1 MPAVYLDADACP
13 VKDEAIKVIIRHT
26 LKLFIESNGGIRPS
40 ANPLIKNVLVS
51 DDPDAA
57 DIWIL
62 DHVRK
67 NDIVVTS
74 DIPLAKG
81 CLEIEAKV
89 LKPNGDV
96 FDLNNIDNL
105 LATRNLMAD
114 LRSGDPMFQNK
125 IKPFSRKDRSKFLN
139 SLELE
144 LQRVL

>member
-26 LKLFIESNGGIRPS
+26 LKLFIVSNGGIRPS
-40 ANPLIKNVLVS
+40 TNPLIRNVLVS

-62 DHVRK
+62 DHVRE

-81 CLEIEAKV
+81 CLEREAKV

>member
-26 LKLFIESNGGIRPS
+26 LKLFIVSNGGIRPS

>member
-26 LKLFIESNGGIRPS
+26 LKLFIVSNGGIRPS
-40 ANPLIKNVLVS
+40 TNPLIKNVLVS

-62 DHVRK
+62 DHVRE

-81 CLEIEAKV
+81 CLEREAKV

-105 LATRNLMAD
+105 LATRNIMAN